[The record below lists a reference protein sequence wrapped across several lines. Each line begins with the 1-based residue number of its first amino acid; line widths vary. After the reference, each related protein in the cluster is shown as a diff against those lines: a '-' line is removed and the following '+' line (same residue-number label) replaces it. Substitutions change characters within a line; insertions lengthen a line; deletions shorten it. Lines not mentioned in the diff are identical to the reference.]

1 MEIIGFLESLVIL
14 IGFSLPV
21 CYVAEILGDSAGRAL
36 WERNARKARGYTSTE
51 TPTL

>member
-14 IGFSLPV
+14 VGFSLPV

>member
-14 IGFSLPV
+14 VGFSLPV

-51 TPTL
+51 TLTP

>member
-14 IGFSLPV
+14 VGFSLPV

-36 WERNARKARGYTSTE
+36 CERNARKARGYTSTE

>member
-1 MEIIGFLESLVIL
+1 MGIIEFLETLVIL

-36 WERNARKARGYTSTE
+36 WEKSARKTRGYTSTE

>member
-1 MEIIGFLESLVIL
+1 MEIVGFLETIVIL
-14 IGFSLPV
+14 VGFSLPV

-36 WERNARKARGYTSTE
+36 WEKSARKARGYTSTE

>member
-14 IGFSLPV
+14 VGFSLPV

-36 WERNARKARGYTSTE
+36 WERNARKTRGYTSTE